1 MRLMLAGC
9 LAVVFLGSG
18 SVCAQGIM
26 VPRECQR
33 CPPRPMPMPHPMP
46 RPLPRVL
53 KVKSVKITSTIDS
66 QVATTRVEQVFEND
80 TRYRLEGTYFFPLPD
95 SAAVSDFAIYDGDKR
110 MSGEVIDKAKAR
122 QIYEGIVRRARDP
135 GLLEYAGKNLLEADV
150 FPIEP
155 MSTKKIELAYSQV
168 LKAEGGLVS
177 YNYPLGS
184 GRNLLVQPIE
194 QISGSFEI
202 KSPVDLKNIYSP
214 SHEISITRDGDRRAR
229 LSFEGNGRVAQSDF
243 RLYYSLSDKDFG
255 VSLLTNRE
263 PGKDGYFL
271 MLLSPKSDLKATE
284 REAKDIIFVLD
295 TSGSMSGEKIDK
307 ARAALKFGVDSLFDD
322 DRFNIVSFSG
332 EEHLMSTGMVP
343 ANKEGKQKGHA
354 FIEHLRA
361 EGGTNINDALITAL
375 KQLGGHTHTQMVV
388 MITDGLPTVGIT
400 DINKICD
407 NIIKENAGRAR
418 LFCFGVGYDV
428 NTALL
433 DRLSNDNKG
442 TTDYIEP
449 AEDLETKVS
458 SFFAKV
464 NYPVLTELHLDLGG
478 IESDLVYPRTLPDL
492 FKGSQLV
499 LIGRYKGSANNSTV
513 RLSGKIG
520 GKERTFSFAGQSF
533 PQETGQSEFL
543 PRLWATRRVGHLLEQ
558 IRLNGENRELVDEI
572 TQLGT
577 RYGIVTPYT
586 SFLITEDA
594 KQMPGARPGSPM
606 PMMNRAMIEG
616 SEAADKV
623 AVTGAAGVMRS
634 RAEKEYS
641 ANEVIIT
648 PDQYLRDV
656 RTVGAKTFERKN
668 GVWTDTEFQENSKL
682 PTVNVKFGSDE
693 YFRLVTDQPKLAE
706 FLSIGEKVI
715 VVFNGKVYRV
725 D

>member
-1 MRLMLAGC
+1 MRLIIAGC
-9 LAVVFLGSG
+9 LAVLFLACGSAR
-18 SVCAQGIM
+18 AQGII
-26 VPRECQR
+26 VPGQCER
-33 CPPRPMPMPHPMP
+33 CPPRPIPLPRPIPP

-53 KVKSVKITSTIDS
+53 KVKSVKLTASIDS
-66 QVATTRVEQVFEND
+66 QVATTKVEQVFEND
-80 TRYRLEGTYFFPLPD
+80 TPYRLEGTYFFPLPD
-95 SAAVSDFAIYDGDKR
+95 SASVSDFAIYDGEKR

-122 QIYEGIVRRARDP
+122 QIYESIVRRARDP

-155 MSTKKIELAYSQV
+155 MSRKKIELAYSQV
-168 LKAEGGLVS
+168 LKADGGTVS

-194 QISGSFEI
+194 QIAGSIEI

-214 SHEISITRDGDRRAR
+214 SHEISVSRDGDRRAR
-229 LSFEGNGRVAQSDF
+229 LSFESNGRVAQSDF

-255 VSLLTNRE
+255 LSLLTNRE
-263 PGKDGYFL
+263 PAKDGYFL

-307 ARAALKFGVDSLFDD
+307 AKSALRFGVDSLFDD

-332 EEHLMSTGMVP
+332 EEHLMATGLVP
-343 ANKEGKQKGHA
+343 ATKEGKQKGRA

-361 EGGTNINDALITAL
+361 EGGTNINDALVTAL
-375 KQLGGHTHTQMVV
+375 KQLGRAGSTQMVV

-400 DINKICD
+400 DINKISD
-407 NIIKENAGRAR
+407 NVVKENAGRAR

-433 DRLSNDNKG
+433 DKLSLDNKG
-442 TTDYIEP
+442 ATDYIEP
-449 AEDLETKVS
+449 AEDLEVKVS

-464 NYPVLTELHLDLGG
+464 NYPVLTDLHLDLGG
-478 IESDLVYPRTLPDL
+478 VETELVYPKTLPDL

-499 LIGRYKGSANNSTV
+499 LIGRYKGSARNATV
-513 RLSGKIG
+513 RLKGKIG
-520 GKERTFSFAGQSF
+520 GKERSFSFDGQTF
-533 PQETGQSEFL
+533 PEETLQNDFL
-543 PRLWATRRVGHLLEQ
+543 PRLWATRRIGYLLEQ

-572 TQLGT
+572 TSLGT

-594 KQMPGARPGSPM
+594 KRDPVGRFASPM
-606 PMMNRAMIEG
+606 TMNRVAKSPESG
-616 SEAADKV
+616 ERLSV
-623 AVTGAAGVMRS
+623 TGQSAVTQS
-634 RAEKEYS
+634 RAEKEY
-641 ANEVIIT
+641 ANDKVLIR
-648 PDQYLRDV
+648 PDEYLRDV
-656 RTVGAKTFERKN
+656 RTVGAKTFQLKN
-668 GVWTDTEFQENSKL
+668 GVWTDTDFNERANL
-682 PTVNVKFGSDE
+682 TATTVKFGAEE
-693 YFRLVTDQPKLAE
+693 YFKLVTEQPRLAE
-706 FLSIGEKVI
+706 FFSVGERVI
-715 VVFNGKVYRV
+715 VVFKGEVYRV
-725 D
+725 E